1 MNIPLEIYRKIILYG
16 AIVPLHYTA
25 YKTATIRPI
34 FSNELN
40 CNLTGTITLDEED
53 DLFDLFEGQLT
64 GVDLEYYQYL
74 LSQ

>member
-40 CNLTGTITLDEED
+40 CNLTGTITLDEEEELT
-53 DLFDLFEGQLT
+53 DL
-64 GVDLEYYQYL
+64 DLEYYQYL

>member
-40 CNLTGTITLDEED
+40 CNLTGTITLDEE
-53 DLFDLFEGQLT
+53 EELT

>member
-25 YKTATIRPI
+25 YKTAISRPI

-40 CNLTGTITLDEED
+40 CNLSGTITLNEDEE
-53 DLFDLFEGQLT
+53 EEQEQLT
-64 GVDLEYYQYL
+64 GLDLEYYYFL
-74 LSQ
+74 LNNQ